1 MPYGLLSG
9 YAASRAGEHW
19 AMTPDELQALSA
31 ASVGVLNELIPM
43 LPVLDDSPLAA
54 ALTQLAIVA
63 STVMGPRVY
72 LTYLQGQAARAAQE
86 VDATQAN
93 HAQQHGIG
101 GLEL

>member
-19 AMTPDELQALSA
+19 AMTADELQALSA

-54 ALTQLAIVA
+54 ALT
-63 STVMGPRVY
+63 Y
-72 LTYLQGQAARAAQE
+72 LHGQAARAQQE
-86 VDATQAN
+86 IDATQAN

-101 GLEL
+101 GLQL